1 MTRRLLGL
9 LAALVALTVVVV
21 ASIAVGTRFIEPSVV
36 INALLGETR
45 GEEAIIVHSL
55 RIPRTVLGIVAGVA
69 LGVAGALI
77 QALTRNPLADSGILG
92 VKAGATFAVAIG
104 VSVFGIGSITGYLWF
119 AFVGALLVTVA
130 VYVIGSAGRRSA
142 DPITLT
148 LAGVAIAAVLSGVT
162 TAMTLINP
170 RAFDELRNWEVGS
183 VAGRDLGI
191 TATIA
196 PFVVVGVIIAVVV
209 ARSLNSIALG
219 DDLAVALG
227 TRVGLVR
234 VAVVIAVTLLA
245 GSATAAA
252 GPILFL
258 GLVIPHIARWIV
270 GPEQRWILA
279 YTIVL
284 SPLLLLLSDLI
295 GRVIIRPGEM
305 PVGIVMAFV
314 GAPVLIFLVRRRKAS
329 SL

>member
-92 VKAGATFAVAIG
+92 VNAGATFAVAIG